1 MVLSTYRELAVEL
14 ARDVAEARPGR
25 FSWDLTLR
33 AAQVLATLELA
44 DAIRSLNKE

>member
-1 MVLSTYRELAVEL
+1 M
-14 ARDVAEARPGR
+14 AEALSNGYLVEQAAREVLDAHGVY
-25 FSWDLTLR
+25 SWELTLR